1 MLAVSGTPGADQLL
15 LERSHELKLLRAA
28 IADARSGSG
37 RIVII
42 EGPAG
47 IGKTALLAQAR
58 TAASQAGLQVLS
70 ARGNELEHEF
80 AFGVARQLFEVP
92 VARSE
97 PARQQQLLAGA
108 ASFTRPLLGLD
119 RRRDDRADE
128 PAEGAAR
135 PAPDIGFTL
144 SHGLY
149 WLTANLAE
157 GEPLML
163 ALDDAQFADRSSLQC
178 LVYLAA
184 RCQELPVLLALTI
197 RNDESTAADEL
208 LQALRGTADATIIS
222 PAPLSQD
229 GVAVLVRD
237 RLSDQAAGEFCD
249 ACARATGGNPFLL
262 GELLTD
268 LVARELPVSA
278 VTPQLVDQVSPESVR
293 RVVLGRLDRLGVDA
307 GALAQAVAVLEHASM
322 REAAELARMGHEAAV
337 AGADRLLSAGILTAE
352 PLTFVHPLLR
362 LAVYEQIPPARRA
375 DDHRRAALSVAAS
388 GGSALAV
395 GSHLLRASPSGDQDV
410 VELLMDAA
418 SAAHAAGDP
427 DAAIAL
433 LRRALAEPPDRPF
446 RGAVLGQLGQMEA
459 LAHDPACVEHLS
471 EALAATEQP
480 DQRVAVAMALGE
492 VLVWGGGRSLE
503 AYEMLTQVLAASGPE
518 LDPRLKATLETL
530 RVATASVDVRLVSKV
545 AEQRQEL
552 RALADAAGPFGRGLK
567 IFDACWSAQTEGI
580 EVRWWDRLEEGLDG
594 GRFVA
599 QQTGGSPVVI
609 YAALVLVLSDEVE
622 RAEALLA
629 DIRADARARG
639 SIISHLVD
647 LAWGAFLRLRRGELR
662 TAAEDARE
670 ALDLARRIDA
680 NWVEIWMVACL
691 CDALREQDE
700 LEAASRLIESV
711 PLEDALGTAATLH
724 ALLARGRLR
733 AALGDREGA
742 IRDLELAGN
751 NTIINNPSF
760 VPWGSALATVVVASD
775 PGRARELA
783 EHGLARARELGQNRG
798 IGVALRA
805 HARVV
810 GGSEGLEQL
819 HESVE
824 LLRSSPARLELAY
837 SLVELGGA
845 LRRAGQRTAAREP
858 LREGLALAQR
868 CGAALLAEAAGQE
881 LMVSGARPRRD
892 QLAGPDALT
901 PSERRVAELAAA
913 GMQNREI
920 AQALFVTTKTVGTH
934 LAHIYQKLGLSG
946 QHARE
951 ALGERLQPDGSL
963 VGT

>member
-1 MLAVSGTPGADQLL
+1 LL
-15 LERSHELKLLRAA
+15 LERSHELKLLQAA

-47 IGKTALLAQAR
+47 IGKTALLAQTRA
-58 TAASQAGLQVLS
+58 AASEAGLQVLS
-70 ARGNELEHEF
+70 ARGNELEREF

-92 VARSE
+92 VARSDPE
-97 PARQQQLLAGA
+97 RQDLLLAGA
-108 ASFTRPLLGLD
+108 AGFTRPLLGLD
-119 RRRDDRADE
+119 RRRDERGPE
-128 PAEGAAR
+128 RSPATTR

-157 GEPLML
+157 GEPLLL

-184 RCQELPVLLALTI
+184 RCQELPVMLALTV
-197 RNDESTAADEL
+197 RTDEPSAVDEL
-208 LQALRGTADATIIS
+208 LMALRGVADTTVIA
-222 PAPLSQD
+222 PAALSQE
-229 GVAVLVRD
+229 GVAALVRD
-237 RLSDQAAGEFCD
+237 RLDDQAGSEFCG

-262 GELLTD
+262 GELLAD
-268 LVARELPVSA
+268 LAARELPASA
-278 VTPQLVDQVSPESVR
+278 ANAELVDQASPESVR
-293 RVVLGRLDRLGVDA
+293 RVVLGRLERLGADA
-307 GALAQAVAVLEHASM
+307 GALAQAVAVLEHASV
-322 REAAELARMGHEAAV
+322 REAAELGRIDHRFAV
-337 AGADRLLSAGILTAE
+337 AAADQLLSAGILTAE

-375 DDHRRAALSVAAS
+375 DDHRRAALALAAS

-395 GSHLLRASPSGDQDV
+395 GSHLLRASPSGDQEV
-410 VELLMDAA
+410 VELLIKAA
-418 SAAHAAGDP
+418 AAAHAGGDAA
-427 DAAIAL
+427 AAIAL

-446 RGAVLGQLGQMEA
+446 RGVVLGQLGQMEA
-459 LAHDPACVEHLS
+459 LAHDPACVEHLGQ
-471 EALAATEQP
+471 ALIVTEHP
-480 DQRVAVAMALGE
+480 AERVAVATALGE

-503 AYEMLTQVLAASGPE
+503 AYEMLTQVLAAYGSE
-518 LDPRLKATLETL
+518 LDVRLKATLETL
-530 RVATASVDVRLVSKV
+530 RMATASVDVRLVSKV

-567 IFDACWSAQTEGI
+567 IFDACWSAQTEGV
-580 EVRWWDRLEEGLDG
+580 EVRWWDRLEEGLDA

-599 QQTGGSPVVI
+599 EQTGGSPVVI

-647 LAWGAFLRLRRGELR
+647 LAWGAFLRLRRGELT
-662 TAAEDARE
+662 TAVEDARE

-691 CDALREQDE
+691 CDALREQGE
-700 LEAASRLIESV
+700 LAAASELIESV
-711 PLEDALGTAATLH
+711 PLEDTLGTAATLH
-724 ALLARGRLR
+724 ALLARGRVR
-733 AALGDREGA
+733 AALGDRDGA
-742 IRDLELAGN
+742 IHDLGVAGDN
-751 NTIINNPSF
+751 VIVNNPSF
-760 VPWGSALATVVVASD
+760 LPWRSTLATMVASTD
-775 PGRARELA
+775 PEMARELA
-783 EHGLARARELGQNRG
+783 ERGLERARELGQNRG
-798 IGVALRA
+798 IGTALRA
-805 HARVV
+805 RARVV
-810 GGSEGLEQL
+810 GGSEGLNQL
-819 HESVE
+819 RESVE
-824 LLRSSPARLELAY
+824 LLRESPAQLELAY

-845 LRRAGQRTAAREP
+845 LRRAGRRTDAREP

-868 CGAALLAEAAGQE
+868 CGAVTLAEAAHQE
-881 LMVSGARPRRD
+881 LIVSGARPRRD

-946 QHARE
+946 QQARE
-951 ALGERLQPDGSL
+951 RLSERLQTDGSL

>member
-1 MLAVSGTPGADQLL
+1 ML
-15 LERSHELKLLRAA
+15 LERSHELKLLQAA

-58 TAASQAGLQVLS
+58 GLASDAGLQVLS
-70 ARGNELEHEF
+70 ARGNDLEREF

-92 VARSE
+92 VARADPE
-97 PARQQQLLAGA
+97 RQDQLLAGA
-108 ASFTRPLLGLD
+108 AGFMRPLLGLD
-119 RRRDDRADE
+119 RRRDERDADQL
-128 PAEGAAR
+128 PAATR

-144 SHGLY
+144 SHALY
-149 WLTANLAE
+149 WLTANLCE

-184 RCQELPVLLALTI
+184 RCRELPVLLALTV
-197 RNDESTAADEL
+197 RTDESSARDEL
-208 LQALRGTADATIIS
+208 LLALRATAEATVIA
-222 PAPLSQD
+222 PAVLSQE
-229 GVAVLVRD
+229 GVSALVRD
-237 RLSDQAAGEFCD
+237 RLDEQAGSEFCS

-262 GELLTD
+262 GELLAD
-268 LVARELPVSA
+268 LAARELPASA
-278 VTPQLVDQVSPESVR
+278 ANAELVDQVSPESVR
-293 RVVLGRLDRLGVDA
+293 RVVLGRLERLGPDA
-307 GALAQAVAVLEHASM
+307 GALAHAVAVLEHASV
-322 REAAELARMGHEAAV
+322 REAAGLARIEQESAVNAA
-337 AGADRLLSAGILTAE
+337 DQLLAAGILTSE

-375 DDHRRAALSVAAS
+375 DDHRRAALELAAS

-395 GSHLLRASPSGDQDV
+395 GSHLLRASPSGDQEV
-410 VELLMDAA
+410 VELLTKAA
-418 SAAHAAGDP
+418 AAAYAGGDLE
-427 DAAIAL
+427 AAIAL

-459 LAHDPACVEHLS
+459 LAHDPACVEHLG
-471 EALAATEQP
+471 EALAVTEQP
-480 DQRVAVAMALGE
+480 AERVAVATALGE

-503 AYEMLTQVLAASGPE
+503 AYEMLTQVLDDFGPGLAAP
-518 LDPRLKATLETL
+518 LRATLETL
-530 RVATASVDVRLVSKV
+530 RMATASVDVRLVAKV
-545 AEQRQEL
+545 AEQREQL

-567 IFDACWSAQTEGI
+567 IFDACWSAQTEGAD
-580 EVRWWDRLEEGLDG
+580 VRWWEPLEEGLDG

-647 LAWGAFLRLRRGELR
+647 LAWGAFLRLRRGELA

-670 ALDLARRIDA
+670 ALQLARRIDA

-691 CDALREQDE
+691 SDALREQGE
-700 LEAASRLIESV
+700 LKAASELIESV
-711 PLEDALGTAATLH
+711 PLEETLGTSAALH
-724 ALLARGRLR
+724 ALLARGRVR
-733 AALGDREGA
+733 GALGDRERA
-742 IRDLELAGN
+742 INDLRLAGESV
-751 NTIINNPSF
+751 IVNNPSF
-760 VPWGSALATVVVASD
+760 VPWRSTLATMVASSD
-775 PGRARELA
+775 PVLAVELA
-783 EHGLARARELGQNRG
+783 ELGLARARELGQNRG

-805 HARVV
+805 HARIV
-810 GGSEGLEQL
+810 GGDDGLGEL
-819 HESVE
+819 RESVE
-824 LLRSSPARLELAY
+824 LLRNSPARLELAY

-845 LRRAGQRTAAREP
+845 LRRAGRRTAARDP

-868 CGAALLAEAAGQE
+868 CGAETLADAAHQE
-881 LMVSGARPRRD
+881 LIVSGARPRRD
-892 QLAGPDALT
+892 QLAGPEALT

-920 AQALFVTTKTVGTH
+920 AQALFVTTKMVGTH

-946 QHARE
+946 QQARDR
-951 ALGERLQPDGSL
+951 LGERLQADGSL

>member
-1 MLAVSGTPGADQLL
+1 ML
-15 LERSHELKLLRAA
+15 LERSQELKLLQAA
-28 IADARSGSG
+28 IAEARGGSGS
-37 RIVII
+37 IVII

-58 TAASQAGLQVLS
+58 GLAAEAGLQVLS
-70 ARGNELEHEF
+70 ARGNELEREF
-80 AFGVARQLFEVP
+80 AFGVARQLFELP
-92 VARSE
+92 VARADHKRKE
-97 PARQQQLLAGA
+97 QLLAGA
-108 ASFTRPLLGLD
+108 AGFTRPLLGLD
-119 RRRDDRADE
+119 RRRDERGADQP
-128 PAEGAAR
+128 PATAR

-184 RCQELPVLLALTI
+184 RCQELPVLLALTV
-197 RNDESTAADEL
+197 RTDESGAADEL
-208 LQALRGTADATIIS
+208 LEALHRTGEATVIA
-222 PAPLSQD
+222 PAALTQEA
-229 GVAVLVRD
+229 VAALVHD
-237 RLSDQAAGEFCD
+237 RLDKQAGNDFCG

-262 GELLTD
+262 GELLAD
-268 LVARELPVSA
+268 LAAREMPASA
-278 VTPQLVDQVSPESVR
+278 ELVDQASPESVR
-293 RVVLGRLDRLGVDA
+293 RVVLGRLERLGADA
-307 GALAQAVAVLEHASM
+307 VALAQAVAVLEHASV
-322 REAAELARMGHEAAV
+322 REAAALARMDQKQAVTAA
-337 AGADRLLSAGILTAE
+337 DQLLSAGILTAE

-362 LAVYEQIPPARRA
+362 MAVYEQIPPARRA
-375 DDHRRAALSVAAS
+375 DDHRRAALALAAS

-395 GSHLLRASPSGDQDV
+395 GSHLLRASPSGDQEV
-410 VELLMDAA
+410 VELLMRAA
-418 SAAHAAGDP
+418 PAAHAGGDL

-433 LRRALAEPPDRPF
+433 LRRALAEPPERPF
-446 RGAVLGQLGQMEA
+446 RGSVLGQLGQMEA
-459 LAHDPACVEHLS
+459 LAHDPACVQHLG
-471 EALAATEQP
+471 EALVATEQP
-480 DQRVAVAMALGE
+480 AERVAVAMALGE
-492 VLVWGGGRSLE
+492 VLIWGGGRSLE
-503 AYEMLTQVLAASGPE
+503 AYEMLTQVLDAFGPGLDAS
-518 LDPRLKATLETL
+518 LRATLETL
-530 RVATASVDVRLVSKV
+530 RVATASVDVRLVAKV
-545 AEQRQEL
+545 DEQRERL

-567 IFDACWSAQTEGI
+567 IFDACWSAQTESA
-580 EVRWWDRLEEGLDG
+580 EVRWWDRLEQGLDG

-599 QQTGGSPVVI
+599 QQTGGSPIVI

-647 LAWGAFLRLRRGELR
+647 LAWGAFLRLRRGELA

-670 ALDLARRIDA
+670 ALELARRIDA

-691 CDALREQDE
+691 CEALREQGE
-700 LEAASRLIESV
+700 LAAASELIESV

-724 ALLARGRLR
+724 ALLARARVR

-742 IRDLELAGN
+742 IRDLGLAGDSV
-751 NTIINNPSF
+751 IVNNPSF
-760 VPWGSALATVVVASD
+760 VPLRSTLATVVAPSD
-775 PGRARELA
+775 PELARELA
-783 EHGLARARELGQNRG
+783 EMGLERARELGQNRG
-798 IGVALRA
+798 VGVALRA
-805 HARVV
+805 HARVA
-810 GGSEGLEQL
+810 GGSDGVDELR
-819 HESVE
+819 ESVE
-824 LLRSSPARLELAY
+824 LLRRSPARLELAY

-845 LRRAGQRTAAREP
+845 LRRAGRRTAARDP

-868 CGAALLAEAAGQE
+868 CGAVTLAETAHQE
-881 LMVSGARPRRD
+881 LIVSGARPRRE
-892 QLAGPDALT
+892 QLAGPEALT

-946 QHARE
+946 QQARE
-951 ALGERLQPDGSL
+951 RLGERLRADATL

>member
-1 MLAVSGTPGADQLL
+1 LL
-15 LERSHELKLLRAA
+15 LERSQELKLLQSA
-28 IADARSGSG
+28 IADARGGSG

-47 IGKTALLAQAR
+47 IGKTALLAHAR
-58 TAASQAGLQVLS
+58 TAASEAGLQVLS
-70 ARGNELEHEF
+70 ARGNELEREF

-92 VARSE
+92 VARADPE
-97 PARQQQLLAGA
+97 RQEQLLAGA
-108 ASFTRPLLGLD
+108 ASFTRPLLALD
-119 RRRDDRADE
+119 RRRDERGADE
-128 PAEGAAR
+128 PPATAR

-184 RCQELPVLLALTI
+184 RCQELPVLLALTV
-197 RNDESTAADEL
+197 RTDESSAVDEL
-208 LQALRGTADATIIS
+208 LAALRGTGDATVIA
-222 PAPLSQD
+222 PAPLSEE
-229 GVAVLVRD
+229 GVSTLVHD
-237 RLSDQAAGEFCD
+237 RLDQAAGSDFCG

-262 GELLTD
+262 GELLAD
-268 LVARELPVSA
+268 LAAREMPASVENA
-278 VTPQLVDQVSPESVR
+278 ELVDQVSPESVR
-293 RVVLGRLDRLGVDA
+293 RVVLGRLERLGTDA
-307 GALAQAVAVLEHASM
+307 VALAQAVAVLEHASVN
-322 REAAELARMGHEAAV
+322 EAAGLARMDQKAAV
-337 AGADRLLSAGILTAE
+337 GAADQLLSAGILTAE

-362 LAVYEQIPPARRA
+362 MAVYEQIPPARRA
-375 DDHRRAALSVAAS
+375 DDHRRAALALAAA

-395 GSHLLRASPSGDQDV
+395 GSHLLRASPSGDQEI
-410 VELLMDAA
+410 VELLTQAA
-418 SAAHAAGDP
+418 TAAHAGGDL

-459 LAHDPACVEHLS
+459 LAHDPACVEHLG
-471 EALAATEQP
+471 EALVVTEQP
-480 DQRVAVAMALGE
+480 AERVAVAMALGE

-503 AYEMLTQVLAASGPE
+503 AYEMLTQVLDAFGPE
-518 LDPRLKATLETL
+518 LDAPLQATLETL
-530 RVATASVDVRLVSKV
+530 RMATASVDVRLVSKV
-545 AEQRQEL
+545 AEQRERL
-552 RALADAAGPFGRGLK
+552 RALADASGPYGRGLK
-567 IFDACWSAQTEGI
+567 IFDACWSAQTEGPG
-580 EVRWWDRLEEGLDG
+580 VRWWERLEEGLDS

-647 LAWGAFLRLRRGELR
+647 LSWGAFLRLRCGELS

-670 ALDLARRIDA
+670 ALELARRVDA

-691 CDALREQDE
+691 CEALREQGE
-700 LEAASRLIESV
+700 LEAASELIESV
-711 PLEDALGTAATLH
+711 ALEDALGTSATLH

-742 IRDLELAGN
+742 IRDLGLARDSV
-751 NTIINNPSF
+751 IVNNPSF
-760 VPWGSALATVVVASD
+760 VPLRSTLATVVAASD
-775 PGRARELA
+775 RELARELA
-783 EHGLARARELGQNRG
+783 ELGLERARELGQNRG

-805 HARVV
+805 NARLV
-810 GGSEGLEQL
+810 GGSDGISQL
-819 HESVE
+819 RESVE
-824 LLRSSPARLELAY
+824 LLRNSPARLELAY

-845 LRRAGQRTAAREP
+845 LRRAGRRTAARDP

-868 CGAALLAEAAGQE
+868 CGAVMLADAAHQE
-881 LMVSGARPRRD
+881 LIVSGARPRRD
-892 QLAGPDALT
+892 QLAGPEALT

-946 QHARE
+946 QQARE
-951 ALGERLQPDGSL
+951 RLGDRLQVDGTL

>member
-1 MLAVSGTPGADQLL
+1 LL
-15 LERSHELKLLRAA
+15 LERSHELKLLQAA

-47 IGKTALLAQAR
+47 IGKTALLAQTRA
-58 TAASQAGLQVLS
+58 AASEAGLQVLS
-70 ARGNELEHEF
+70 ARGNELEREF

-92 VARSE
+92 VARAAPE
-97 PARQQQLLAGA
+97 RQDLLLAGA
-108 ASFTRPLLGLD
+108 AGFTRPLLGLD
-119 RRRDDRADE
+119 RRRDERGAE
-128 PAEGAAR
+128 QSPATIR

-157 GEPLML
+157 GEPLLL

-184 RCQELPVLLALTI
+184 RCHELPVLLALTI
-197 RNDESTAADEL
+197 RTDESSAVDEL
-208 LQALRGTADATIIS
+208 LMALRAADATVIA
-222 PAPLSQD
+222 PAALSRD
-229 GVAVLVRD
+229 GVAALVHD
-237 RLSDQAAGEFCD
+237 RLDDQAGSEFCG

-262 GELLTD
+262 GELLAD
-268 LVARELPVSA
+268 LALRELPASA
-278 VTPQLVDQVSPESVR
+278 ANAELVDQASPESVR
-293 RVVLGRLDRLGVDA
+293 RAVLGRLERLGADA
-307 GALAQAVAVLEHASM
+307 GALAQAVAVLEHASV
-322 REAAELARMGHEAAV
+322 REAGELARMEQRLAV
-337 AGADRLLSAGILTAE
+337 AAADQLLSAGILTAE

-375 DDHRRAALSVAAS
+375 DDHRRAALALATA

-395 GSHLLRASPSGDQDV
+395 GSHLLRASPSGDQEV
-410 VELLMDAA
+410 VELLTTAA
-418 SAAHAAGDP
+418 AAAHAGGDL

-446 RGAVLGQLGQMEA
+446 RGAVLGELGQMEA
-459 LAHDPACVEHLS
+459 LAHDPACVEHLG
-471 EALAATEQP
+471 EALVATEHP
-480 DQRVAVAMALGE
+480 ATRVAVATALGE

-518 LDPRLKATLETL
+518 LDARLKATLETL
-530 RVATASVDVRLVSKV
+530 RMATASVDVRLVSKV
-545 AEQRQEL
+545 GEQRKEL

-567 IFDACWSAQTEGI
+567 IFDACWSAQTEGV

-609 YAALVLVLSDEVE
+609 YAALVLILSDEVD

-647 LAWGAFLRLRRGELR
+647 LAWGAFLRLRKGELT
-662 TAAEDARE
+662 TAVEDARE

-680 NWVEIWMVACL
+680 NWVEIWMVSCL
-691 CDALREQDE
+691 CDALREQGE
-700 LEAASRLIESV
+700 LEAASQLIESA
-711 PLEDALGTAATLH
+711 PLDEALGTAAVLH

-742 IRDLELAGN
+742 ISDLELAGEN
-751 NTIINNPSF
+751 VIVNNPSF
-760 VPWGSALATVVVASD
+760 LPWRPTLATILAATD
-775 PGRARELA
+775 PVTALELA
-783 EHGLARARELGQNRG
+783 ELGLARSRELGQNRG

-810 GGSEGLEQL
+810 GGTEGLEEL
-819 HESVE
+819 RESVE
-824 LLRSSPARLELAY
+824 LLRQSPARLELAY

-845 LRRAGQRTAAREP
+845 LRRAGRRTDAREP

-881 LMVSGARPRRD
+881 LIVSGARPRRD
-892 QLAGPDALT
+892 QLAGPEALT

-946 QHARE
+946 QQARE
-951 ALGERLQPDGSL
+951 RLSERLQADASL

>member
-1 MLAVSGTPGADQLL
+1 LL
-15 LERSHELKLLRAA
+15 LERSQELRLLRTA
-28 IADARSGSG
+28 IAEARSGSG

-58 TAASQAGLQVLS
+58 GAASEAGLQVLS
-70 ARGNELEHEF
+70 ARGNELEREF
-80 AFGVARQLFEVP
+80 AFGVARQLFEVL
-92 VARSE
+92 VARAE
-97 PARQQQLLAGA
+97 PARQEQLLAGA
-108 ASFTRPLLGLD
+108 AGFMRPLLGLD
-119 RRRDDRADE
+119 RRRDDRVDE
-128 PAEGAAR
+128 RAEGTAR

-144 SHGLY
+144 SHALY

-163 ALDDAQFADRSSLQC
+163 AIDDAQFADRSSLQC

-208 LQALRGTADATIIS
+208 LHALRGTAGATIIS
-222 PAPLSQD
+222 PAPLSQE
-229 GVAVLVRD
+229 GVAALVRD
-237 RLSDQAAGEFCD
+237 RLSDQAAVEFCD
-249 ACARATGGNPFLL
+249 ACGRATGGNPFLL
-262 GELLTD
+262 GELLAD
-268 LVARELPVSA
+268 LVARELPASA
-278 VTPQLVDQVSPESVR
+278 VTPELVAQVSPESVR
-293 RVVLGRLDRLGVDA
+293 RVVLGRLDRLGA
-307 GALAQAVAVLEHASM
+307 ETGALAQAVAVLEHASV
-322 REAAELARMGHEAAV
+322 REAAELARMDQEAAV
-337 AGADRLLSAGILTAE
+337 AGADQLLSAGILTAE

-388 GGSALAV
+388 GGSPLAV
-395 GSHLLRASPSGDQDV
+395 GSHLLRASPSGDQEV
-410 VELLMDAA
+410 VELLMNAA
-418 SAAHAAGDP
+418 SAAHAGGDP

-471 EALAATEQP
+471 EALAVTEHPAT
-480 DQRVAVAMALGE
+480 RVAVATALGE

-503 AYEMLTQVLAASGPE
+503 AYEMLTNVLAASGPE
-518 LDPRLKATLETL
+518 LDPRLRATLETL
-530 RVATASVDVRLVSKV
+530 RMATASVDVRLVSKV

-567 IFDACWSAQTEGI
+567 IFDACFSAQTEGV

-609 YAALVLVLSDEVE
+609 YAALVLVLSDEVD

-647 LAWGAFLRLRRGELR
+647 LAWGAFLRLRRGELA

-670 ALDLARRIDA
+670 ALELARRIDA

-742 IRDLELAGN
+742 IRDLELAGGN
-751 NTIINNPSF
+751 VIVNNPSF
-760 VPWGSALATVVVASD
+760 LPWRSTLATIVASTD
-775 PGRARELA
+775 SGRARELA
-783 EHGLARARELGQNRG
+783 ELGLARARELGQNRG

-810 GGSEGLEQL
+810 GGDEGLEQL
-819 HESVE
+819 RESVE
-824 LLRSSPARLELAY
+824 LLRNSPARLELAH

-845 LRRAGQRTAAREP
+845 LRRAGRRTAAREP

-868 CGAALLAEAAGQE
+868 CGARLLAEAAGQE
-881 LMVSGARPRRD
+881 LIVSGARPRRD

-946 QHARE
+946 QQARE
-951 ALGERLQPDGSL
+951 RLGERLQPDGSL